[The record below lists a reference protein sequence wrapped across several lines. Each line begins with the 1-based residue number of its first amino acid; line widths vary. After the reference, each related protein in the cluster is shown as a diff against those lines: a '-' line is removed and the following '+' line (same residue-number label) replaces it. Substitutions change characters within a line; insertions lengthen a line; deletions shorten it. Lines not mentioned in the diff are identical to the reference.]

1 MISPDRF
8 FSATAMA
15 GRLHM
20 VGIADPGPWNAA
32 RVAYIVERDL
42 DAILPRMV
50 AVKVKTVGQLDAEIA
65 RAKDRPG
72 STTLYVHE
80 DLLGVA
86 RARWERMREDLP

>member
-1 MISPDRF
+1 
-8 FSATAMA
+8 MA

-20 VGIADPGPWNAA
+20 GDIGDHGSWDPA
-32 RVAYIVERDL
+32 RIAYIVERDL

-50 AVKVKTVGQLDAEIA
+50 AVKVKTVGQLDTEIA
-65 RAKDRPG
+65 RSKDRPG

-86 RARWERMREDLP
+86 RARWERMREDLQSLGETPPRPIV